1 VVIVEDWARAEAT
14 KALMRAAILV
24 MASML
29 IGEDEVLVAG
39 VS

>member
-1 VVIVEDWARAEAT
+1 VVIVDDWARAEAT

-29 IGEDEVLVAG
+29 MLIVEDEVLVL
-39 VS
+39 